1 MSERQWSVYKKDA
14 SISNIDIPKAA
25 KFWCNTM
32 QCEKDNVSKTMNG
45 LYIKRDFSTGQR
57 QCLKDNCLYIKR

>member
-14 SISNIDIPKAA
+14 SISNIDIPRAA

-45 LYIKRDFSTGQR
+45 LYIKRDFSTR
-57 QCLKDNCLYIKR
+57 Q